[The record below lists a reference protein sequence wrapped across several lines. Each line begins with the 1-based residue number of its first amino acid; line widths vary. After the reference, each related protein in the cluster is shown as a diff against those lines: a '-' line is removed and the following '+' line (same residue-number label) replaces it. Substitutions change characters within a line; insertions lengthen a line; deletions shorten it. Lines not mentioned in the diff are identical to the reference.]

1 MIGLNTTVDVYRP
14 TTTTNAYGEA
24 PESLPTGATYHARK
38 CRWTNVS
45 PVDGERVTFNVGN
58 KSETAA
64 YRVIFE
70 ADAGIQ
76 VHDRLKKG
84 SDYHRVLSVVDVHEM
99 GHHLEVYTAKAEGVT

>member
-24 PESLPTGATYHARK
+24 VESLPTGATYDARK
-38 CRWTNVS
+38 CRWCGLS
-45 PVDGERVTFNVGN
+45 LADAERVTFNVGS
-58 KSETAA
+58 KSETAS
-64 YRVIFE
+64 YKVIFE

-84 SDYHRVLSVVDVHEM
+84 SDYHRVLAVVDVHEM